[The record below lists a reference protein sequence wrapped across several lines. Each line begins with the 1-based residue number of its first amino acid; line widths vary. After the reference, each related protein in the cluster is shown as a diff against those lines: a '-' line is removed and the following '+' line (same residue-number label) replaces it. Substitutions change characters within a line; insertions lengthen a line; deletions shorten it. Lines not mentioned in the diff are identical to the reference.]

1 MLILSANCIYYEDE
15 NHADEEKKEKN
26 VFSADIALIMD
37 SSKIIS
43 NKMFEKEKKLIKSLA
58 ETISDD
64 NYNVHVAVIQY
75 SMKFTKQY
83 LPAYT
88 VFNLDHIKDIE
99 NFSNL
104 IDNIKQSNW
113 LVNISDA
120 LRLCEMNVFNSLNCD
135 RPHVPN
141 FIILF
146 AYGTTFVEDDL
157 PHYWANRIKNAGHHI
172 LVIST
177 RAYNHESYNKL
188 IEQHRYFQKS
198 VASQPM
204 LYFLLDQFT
213 DMKKFSEL
221 LLLRMFSIVN
231 ATLPI
236 SPTTTTN
243 SFSIPTFSNE
253 EPSIEEISTAITNQH
268 LNNEIDLHPF
278 NETTFNATILTLHP
292 YENISQEKPT
302 VKSASLESNLNE
314 NLNVFENLNNLNK
327 TRSEYSKSITVP
339 NIATF
344 EKNTTQLIVVDEEL
358 KNISFKFEN
367 RTENSSEEVLRNVS
381 AGTLDFTDTQNVFRK
396 NGKKAPY
403 WYLLFILPIF
413 AACLLPFVVHVRQK
427 RLKLRKMRKTKEI
440 DNDEDADGDFLDA
453 MHFNI
458 DYSVLSLEDAVIDV
472 EESMLEWK
480 EFVEC
485 ESSNTSTEK

>member
-1 MLILSANCIYYEDE
+1 
-15 NHADEEKKEKN
+15 
-26 VFSADIALIMD
+26 
-37 SSKIIS
+37 
-43 NKMFEKEKKLIKSLA
+43 
-58 ETISDD
+58 
-64 NYNVHVAVIQY
+64 
-75 SMKFTKQY
+75 MKFTKQH
-83 LPAYT
+83 LPAHT
-88 VFNLDHIKDIE
+88 VFNLNYIKDIE

-135 RPHVPN
+135 RPYVPN

-146 AYGTTFVEDDL
+146 AYGTTFVEDDI
-157 PHYWANRIKNAGHHI
+157 PHYWANRIKNAGNYI

-177 RAYNHESYNKL
+177 RAYNHESYKKL

-198 VASQPM
+198 VASQPI

-213 DMKKFSEL
+213 DMKRFSEL
-221 LLLRMFSIVN
+221 LLLRMSSIVN

-236 SPTTTTN
+236 SATTTN

-253 EPSIEEISTAITNQH
+253 ESSIEEISTAITNQH
-268 LNNEIDLHPF
+268 LNNETDLHPL

-302 VKSASLESNLNE
+302 VKSASLEFNWNE
-314 NLNVFENLNNLNK
+314 NFNAFENANNLNK
-327 TRSEYSKSITVP
+327 TQSEYSKSIKVP
-339 NIATF
+339 NIVTF
-344 EKNTTQLIVVDEEL
+344 DKSTTQFIVVDEEL
-358 KNISFKFEN
+358 KNNSFKFEN
-367 RTENSSEEVLRNVS
+367 RIANSSEEVSRNVS
-381 AGTLDFTDTQNVFRK
+381 TGTLNFTDTQNVFGK

-413 AACLLPFVVHVRQK
+413 AACLLPFAVHVREK
-427 RLKLRKMRKTKEI
+427 HLKQRKMKKTKEI
-440 DNDEDADGDFLDA
+440 DNNENADCNFLDA

-458 DYSVLSLEDAVIDV
+458 EYSALSFKEAVIDV
-472 EESMLEWK
+472 KDSMREWK

-485 ESSNTSTEK
+485 ESSSNTSTEE